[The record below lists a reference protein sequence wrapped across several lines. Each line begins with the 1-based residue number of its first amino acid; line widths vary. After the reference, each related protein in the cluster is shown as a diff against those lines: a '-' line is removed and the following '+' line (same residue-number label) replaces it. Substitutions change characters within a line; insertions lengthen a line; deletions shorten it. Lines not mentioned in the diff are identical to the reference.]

1 MDGGELV
8 SAGVCVCIVW
18 CMVSF
23 FVSVYRIVSY
33 PWQASR
39 SVKKPKKK
47 GPRRVGTA
55 DSSGQAG

>member
-8 SAGVCVCIVW
+8 SAGGCVY
-18 CMVSF
+18 CMVYGIF
-23 FVSVYRIVSY
+23 LRKRVSYRIVSVAGFSKR
-33 PWQASR
+33 QET
-39 SVKKPKKK
+39 KKK